1 MCSVVSSCVGT
12 GEEECKGKERLNI
25 LILKYRIMFLYYN
38 QITDLDKKALLKKKD
53 FVNTLSSPQIKEG
66 QI

>member
-1 MCSVVSSCVGT
+1 
-12 GEEECKGKERLNI
+12 
-25 LILKYRIMFLYYN
+25 MFLYYN
-38 QITDLDKKALLKKKD
+38 QITDLDKKALFKKKD